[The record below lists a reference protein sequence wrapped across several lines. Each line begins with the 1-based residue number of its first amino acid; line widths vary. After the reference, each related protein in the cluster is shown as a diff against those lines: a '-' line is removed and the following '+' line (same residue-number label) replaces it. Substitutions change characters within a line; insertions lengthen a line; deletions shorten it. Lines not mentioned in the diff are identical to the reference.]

1 MPDLTLPSAISTEE
15 VGESSRDGSLP
26 WNRIRSSDF
35 SREGAFT
42 PLLPEL
48 QQEHETRIAGDPN
61 FQFAVSEISAL
72 EQMRTEKS
80 VSLNLAKRKAEREAR
95 AQEQLA
101 RENARRQTLGEPALK
116 SATEIKDPP
125 DAILGE
131 AAEITADLS
140 QLEPKFVARASGS
153 DKGG

>member
-1 MPDLTLPSAISTEE
+1 
-15 VGESSRDGSLP
+15 
-26 WNRIRSSDF
+26 
-35 SREGAFT
+35 
-42 PLLPEL
+42 
-48 QQEHETRIAGDPN
+48 
-61 FQFAVSEISAL
+61 
-72 EQMRTEKS
+72 MRTEKS

-95 AQEQLA
+95 TQEQLA

-116 SATEIKDPP
+116 AATEIKDPP